1 MILPIQKILR
11 IKQIREKYLINK
23 SVIYKFSRF
32 FLVGV
37 LNTLIDLLVLNL
49 LVYILNVSNPYIFAL
64 CKGFSFMI
72 AVINSYFM
80 NKYFTF
86 RKKDLQNKNFYLF
99 VIISVVGLII
109 NIVIS
114 GLSFYLLGIYSNII
128 PFNLIA
134 TVSGIMGAIFSMI
147 INYICYSYFVFK

>member
-1 MILPIQKILR
+1 MILPLQKIPQ

-23 SVIYKFSRF
+23 AIIYRLSRF
-32 FLVGV
+32 LVVGI
-37 LNTLIDLLVLNL
+37 LNTLIDLSVLNL
-49 LVYILNVSNPYIFAL
+49 LVFILNVSNPFIFSI

-99 VIISVVGLII
+99 VIISVIGLII
-109 NIVIS
+109 NIIIS
-114 GLSFYLLGIYSNII
+114 GILFYLLGVYSNII

-134 TVSGIMGAIFSMI
+134 TVSGIIGAIFSMI